1 MIYRKGPDWIC
12 VAANGGSIIIEKVM
26 YKNKNIL
33 KELKT
38 GNRLFTPTKYCEA
51 KKKRVFYNTEGLKTQ
66 ISISK
71 QLIKT
76 FLILNFSRDIFFK
89 W

>member
-12 VAANGGSIIIEKVM
+12 VVANGGSIIIEKVI

-38 GNRLFTPTKYCEA
+38 GNRFFTPTKYCEL
-51 KKKRVFYNTEGLKTQ
+51 KKKRVLYNTKGLKA
-66 ISISK
+66 
-71 QLIKT
+71 
-76 FLILNFSRDIFFK
+76 
-89 W
+89 